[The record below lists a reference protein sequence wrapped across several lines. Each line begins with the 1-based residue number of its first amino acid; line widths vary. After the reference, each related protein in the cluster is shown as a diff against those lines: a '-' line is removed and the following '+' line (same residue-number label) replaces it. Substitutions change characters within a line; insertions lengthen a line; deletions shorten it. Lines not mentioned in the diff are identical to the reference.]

1 MFAEFSHVAKEI
13 FETAQREGRLTRN
26 PDNERLRELTLEET
40 GIVRTKYDSLVVE
53 SEPKSRAAMM
63 TQNDVDTP
71 FGEAERELLQQ
82 AKQSLAGEELVS
94 IESSVADGREGITAR
109 LIVPRKF
116 SHLAYGAAK
125 LFKPA
130 VTDNPTYQ
138 VVMFFDDQY
147 EPNKSKPLPKKDIT
161 IRLAHSP
168 DGHMV
173 KIARNTN
180 YFGEW
185 KKGVFAGEE
194 RIVEELVLDL
204 AGLGRITGG
213 GLLRLSQH
221 HEGRRLRVRQLG
233 QGGYHGAAGD
243 DEQVV
248 DPRGVDVVAGVHEVA
263 TLDHR
268 AAVAGQVLVVKIKT
282 AVGLHVDIFQKRLTL
297 QTGVI
302 RFDLVGRVQGVGLD
316 EQPTGLET
324 AERTIAVQDA
334 AVVLDEPRLL
344 AALTGQDLAGG
355 ARLAVGA

>member
-13 FETAQREGRLTRN
+13 FESAQREGRLTRN
-26 PDNERLRELTLEET
+26 PDNERLRELTLEES

-63 TQNDVDTP
+63 TKNNIDTP
-71 FGEAERELLQQ
+71 FGEPERQLLEQ
-82 AKQSLAGEELVS
+82 AKQRLAHEDLVS

-125 LFKPA
+125 LFKPT

-168 DGHMV
+168 DGQMV

-185 KKGVFAGEE
+185 KKGVFAGEDY
-194 RIVEELVLDL
+194 RAKLKGDAIFLH
-204 AGLGRITGG
+204 AGCR
-213 GLLRLSQH
+213 
-221 HEGRRLRVRQLG
+221 
-233 QGGYHGAAGD
+233 GD
-243 DEQVV
+243 V
-248 DPRGVDVVAGVHEVA
+248 
-263 TLDHR
+263 
-268 AAVAGQVLVVKIKT
+268 
-282 AVGLHVDIFQKRLTL
+282 
-297 QTGVI
+297 
-302 RFDLVGRVQGVGLD
+302 
-316 EQPTGLET
+316 LET
-324 AERTIAVQDA
+324 APGEYTST
-334 AVVLDEPRLL
+334 LL
-344 AALTGQDLAGG
+344 ALHCPKRQRQDEHHLQGAGAPG
-355 ARLAVGA
+355 PRAIVAHPGRRRHPCTAMARLAVSRPADCSSRPTP